1 MRPTDNS
8 FPFENRVV
16 VATLKEKGRMKNKRI
31 HELPHKPLAN
41 YLRAHRHRTGFT
53 QDDIARTLGLESR
66 GIVSHHERFAFVPTL
81 IVALSYQALYRVPVS
96 EIFLGL
102 TESVE
107 FQVEM
112 QLAEFEKLL
121 GEQSARGPKAAAIA
135 RKLEWLME
143 RRSSGQ

>member
-1 MRPTDNS
+1 MT
-8 FPFENRVV
+8 
-16 VATLKEKGRMKNKRI
+16 NKQI

-41 YLRAHRHRTGFT
+41 YLRAHRHKTGFT
-53 QDDIARTLGLESR
+53 QHDVARTLGLDAHS
-66 GIVSHHERFAFVPTL
+66 IVSNHERFELVPSL
-81 IVALSYQALYRVPVS
+81 IVALHYQILYRVPVS

-107 FQVEM
+107 LQVEM
-112 QLAEFEKLL
+112 QLAEFEKEL

-143 RRSSGQ
+143 RRSSGYK